1 MELKKCSFLLISSCH
16 VVVMMDNVLNNSP
29 TRSARSCKRDDNGRH
44 ADDCFVDSALTAW
57 LPTPT
62 GPILLEAEWVMMCE
76 RWRVRWYG
84 WEMRCKIVCVMVSNG
99 MWDGDSYNEKK

>member
-1 MELKKCSFLLISSCH
+1 MTF
-16 VVVMMDNVLNNSP
+16 SP
-29 TRSARSCKRDDNGRH
+29 TRSARSCRRDDSGRH

-76 RWRVRWYG
+76 KWDVRRYG
-84 WEMRCKIVCVMVSNG
+84 WEMRYEIKWIMAG
-99 MWDGDSYNEKK
+99 NEICTRDRDTYWYKEIGCETCINAREVE